1 MQNISLDYSQPLW
14 KSLEEK
20 KTREGI
26 AKKPR
31 IAIRT
36 KDVPDERKRQLA
48 ANFPQSNFTT
58 RITNSS
64 LENDSLGMIF
74 LLFCFHPGLA
84 VKMGQ
89 LKMQQLENK
98 VPHPERDVPTP
109 PRLIFNHEQYQ
120 PVGVIGTYRRQP
132 DNDKRAK
139 YMDYYRVPQA
149 NAPAT
154 PDREELRTPVNDD
167 FDEVGSMTSGI
178 ISRDRFQTPNIE
190 VENQNAECTVCTIK
204 RPLSIIRSMNQI
216 FAKCIHTAPICRI
229 CALGHIEMLK
239 KRESRFPNQCPL
251 CYYLEFAKHNDKLKG
266 NYRDLLEKAAP
277 GERRGYDPMNPLD
290 EQVTENLTT
299 TQAATS
305 KDISTK

>member
-1 MQNISLDYSQPLW
+1 
-14 KSLEEK
+14 
-20 KTREGI
+20 
-26 AKKPR
+26 
-31 IAIRT
+31 
-36 KDVPDERKRQLA
+36 
-48 ANFPQSNFTT
+48 
-58 RITNSS
+58 
-64 LENDSLGMIF
+64 
-74 LLFCFHPGLA
+74 
-84 VKMGQ
+84 
-89 LKMQQLENK
+89 MQQLENK